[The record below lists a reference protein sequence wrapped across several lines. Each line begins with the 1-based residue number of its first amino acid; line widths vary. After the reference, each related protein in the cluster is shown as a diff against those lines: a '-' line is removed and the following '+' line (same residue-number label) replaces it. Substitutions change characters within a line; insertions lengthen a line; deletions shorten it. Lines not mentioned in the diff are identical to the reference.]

1 MPKTKFEEIIFTL
14 IMVFPMVYIMT
25 VYNIAIATG
34 GLQYETFVQAI
45 LAMWPIYLIAFIAEK
60 LIVGKLAKKL
70 AFRIVSPTDKP
81 IFIILA
87 ISSFTVCIMAPLM
100 SLAATIL
107 HNGLTIEVPIL
118 WLTALI
124 KNFPMA
130 LFLQIFYVG
139 PLVRLV
145 YRTIFK
151 PQDVVRKVA

>member
-1 MPKTKFEEIIFTL
+1 
-14 IMVFPMVYIMT
+14 
-25 VYNIAIATG
+25 
-34 GLQYETFVQAI
+34 
-45 LAMWPIYLIAFIAEK
+45 
-60 LIVGKLAKKL
+60 
-70 AFRIVSPTDKP
+70 
-81 IFIILA
+81 
-87 ISSFTVCIMAPLM
+87 MAPLM

-145 YRTIFK
+145 FRTIFK
-151 PQDVVRKVA
+151 PQVVVRNVA

>member
-60 LIVGKLAKKL
+60 LIVGNLAKKL

-130 LFLQIFYVG
+130 LFLQIFYIG

-145 YRTIFK
+145 FRTIFK
-151 PQDVVRKVA
+151 PQAVVRKVA